1 MRKESFKKCINMST
15 KRHVSLRSGHFWP
28 HSGMHAGRLMFALHN
43 AIAMAA
49 MLLLLS
55 PTASKSV

>member
-1 MRKESFKKCINMST
+1 MC
-15 KRHVSLRSGHFWP
+15 WP
-28 HSGMHAGRLMFALHN
+28 HSGMHAGRFMFALHN

-55 PTASKSV
+55 PTASKYV